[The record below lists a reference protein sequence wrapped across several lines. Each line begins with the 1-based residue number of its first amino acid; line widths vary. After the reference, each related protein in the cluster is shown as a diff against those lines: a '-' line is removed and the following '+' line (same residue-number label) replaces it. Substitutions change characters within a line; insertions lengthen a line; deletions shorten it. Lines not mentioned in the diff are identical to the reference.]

1 MQSAI
6 GKLKILTIIEQLLNT
21 YWTVDGSMIQFLEA
35 WILSR
40 WDALLYQGAREQPP
54 QLLANPAPPNQSS
67 VNNSNFQS
75 VPAIHEAFLP

>member
-1 MQSAI
+1 
-6 GKLKILTIIEQLLNT
+6 
-21 YWTVDGSMIQFLEA
+21 MIQFLEA